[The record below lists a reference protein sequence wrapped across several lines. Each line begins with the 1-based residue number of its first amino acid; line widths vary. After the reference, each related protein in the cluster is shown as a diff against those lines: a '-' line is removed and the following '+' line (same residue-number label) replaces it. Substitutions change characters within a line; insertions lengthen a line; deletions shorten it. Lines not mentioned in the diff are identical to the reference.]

1 MRLDADKKPLR
12 KAFGEHGNT
21 QLYFA
26 DTRVDKDVLPLLTH
40 AVSKY
45 CALSEGLTDFRYGQE
60 QRRYLGRRPESDGH
74 WYAERWKIVP
84 AECTAACGCA

>member
-1 MRLDADKKPLR
+1 MRRCVILLITMGRSDIQPLR

-40 AVSKY
+40 AVS
-45 CALSEGLTDFRYGQE
+45 T
-60 QRRYLGRRPESDGH
+60 
-74 WYAERWKIVP
+74 
-84 AECTAACGCA
+84 